1 MRPNFLI
8 IAIFWVLFNTGG
20 LEAQETDADNGGV
33 LRLLALY
40 LENDTEL
47 QNLALKVRQA
57 EIGRDRTGIEKG
69 VDLTLSSG
77 TMRLYSVD
85 GSAAFSVEPSADVSF
100 PGFNSTS
107 LSVSV
112 PMTLGSG
119 NAGQGVALE
128 DTQVLLSTAIITSD
142 GKQRKVDLLK
152 ADRAL
157 TEARRA
163 LSNRGLSAEQQFYET
178 LNSLYENIIQALT
191 SEEEAY
197 TKEIE
202 LALAQLQGYS
212 PSSVYYRTKQLE
224 AAEAYRTA
232 QEQRRT
238 LEHKTA
244 AFARDCGLAV
254 LPALPEAIPAVNLDE
269 LPEFGRDDEKPR
281 FAEIEKALWNSHIG
295 GLTRDAQGTVKLS
308 AEGGVTANNSSLDS
322 RTSADAGL
330 TLGWKGVS
338 LSALSQI
345 PLSGAEKNPAFS
357 LSLKFN
363 VNEQRKAALTN
374 TEKRLQAELEA
385 LEIKAAERT
394 WEETVDLMRSER
406 ADLLW
411 EKKRLEEQ
419 YELYRE
425 LAEDTTVWYER
436 GVVSESE
443 YRKALANK
451 ERAYYR
457 ILSVGVKSRIHLIK
471 STLYFVEQ

>member
-1 MRPNFLI
+1 MRLNFLI
-8 IAIFWVLFNTGG
+8 IAVFCVLFNTGG
-20 LEAQETDADNGGV
+20 LKAQEPDADKGGV

-69 VDLTLSSG
+69 FDLTLSSG
-77 TMRLYSVD
+77 SMHLYSVD
-85 GSAAFSVEPSADVSF
+85 GSAAFSVEPKADVSF

-107 LSVSV
+107 LSVSA
-112 PMTLGSG
+112 PITLESD
-119 NAGQGVALE
+119 NAGQGVVLE
-128 DTQVLLSTAIITSD
+128 NTQVLLSTAIITSA

-157 TEARRA
+157 SEARRV
-163 LSNRGLSAEQQFYET
+163 LSNRGLSAEKEFYET

-202 LALAQLQGYS
+202 LALAQRQGYS

-238 LEHKTA
+238 FEHNTA
-244 AFARDCGLAV
+244 AFARDCGLAA
-254 LPALPEAIPAVNLDE
+254 LPALPEIIPAANLDE
-269 LPEFGRDDEKPR
+269 LPEFGQNDEKPR
-281 FAEIEKALWNSHIG
+281 FAEIESALWNSYIG
-295 GLTRDAQGTVKLS
+295 GLSRDAQGTVELS
-308 AEGGVTANNSSLDS
+308 AQGGLTAKNSRLNST
-322 RTSADAGL
+322 TSADAGL
-330 TLGWKGVS
+330 TLGWKGIS
-338 LSALSQI
+338 LSALGQI
-345 PLSGAEKNPAFS
+345 PLSGAEKNPAVT
-357 LSLKFN
+357 LSLNFN
-363 VNEQRKAALTN
+363 VNKQRTAALSN
-374 TEKRLQAELEA
+374 TEKRLEAEIEA
-385 LEIKAAERT
+385 LALKTAERT

-443 YRKALANK
+443 YRKAIANK
-451 ERAYYR
+451 DRAYYR
-457 ILSVGVKSRIHLIK
+457 ILAVDIKSRIHLIN
-471 STLYFVEQ
+471 SALYFVEK